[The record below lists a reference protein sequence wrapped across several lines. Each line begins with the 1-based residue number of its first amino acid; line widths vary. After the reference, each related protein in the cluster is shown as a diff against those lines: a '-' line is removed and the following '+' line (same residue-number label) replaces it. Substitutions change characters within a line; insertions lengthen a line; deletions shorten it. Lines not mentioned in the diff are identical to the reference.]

1 MSKLS
6 ASAVLDRLLAVYG
19 VKNDNQLSDQLGIKR
34 STVGNWRSRDSVP
47 YSLCVRAAFDQGAS
61 LDWLI
66 TGEGNMRRS
75 GGESE
80 VSEAAA
86 AYNTREQALLGL
98 FRELGEDD
106 QREIQHA
113 AEEKKRLKRLEQR
126 IAELEAVVADAKRM
140 A

>member
-1 MSKLS
+1 MHKTDISE
-6 ASAVLDRLLAVYG
+6 VLKRLMQATGANNKSRLGKAYG
-19 VKNDNQLSDQLGIKR
+19 ISPQAIS
-34 STVGNWRSRDSVP
+34 SWESRGSIP
-47 YSLCVRAAFDQGAS
+47 YALCVSVATEKDVS

-75 GGESE
+75 DGENGA
-80 VSEAAA
+80 SEAAV

-113 AEEKKRLKRLEQR
+113 AEEKKRLKHLEQR
-126 IAELEAVVADAKRM
+126 LAELEAVVADINKLA
-140 A
+140 

>member
-1 MSKLS
+1 MGIGSRIRIAVDALGITLRE
-6 ASAVLDRLLAVYG
+6 ASEQCSVSYSSLQNWVGGHREPRIESIVSIG
-19 VKNDNQLSDQLGIKR
+19 SQLGI
-34 STVGNWRSRDSVP
+34 SI
-47 YSLCVRAAFDQGAS
+47 
-61 LDWLI
+61 DWLL
-66 TGEGNMRRS
+66 TGEGPMRRS

-113 AEEKKRLKRLEQR
+113 AEEKKRLKSLEQR
-126 IAELEAVVADAKRM
+126 LAELEAVVTGINKLA
-140 A
+140 